1 MSAPEAEA
9 SRRRARRG
17 RAYFFLVLF
26 CLCGM
31 GANLLWSVH
40 LADQAQQ
47 QNRETRQ
54 ALCGVVGPFANVP
67 VPRPANPKAKPAS
80 EAAYEWHQRFVTLS
94 HEFDC

>member
-9 SRRRARRG
+9 RKRRGRRG

-40 LADQAQQ
+40 LADQAQSSNQ
-47 QNRETRQ
+47 QTQRD
-54 ALCGVVGPFANVP
+54 LCGVVAPFAATP
-67 VPRPANPKAKPAS
+67 VPKPTSAAQHAT
-80 EAAYEWHQRFVTLS
+80 EAAYEWHQRFVALS
-94 HEFDC
+94 AEFHC